1 MMVGILGSRVLG
13 LLRESVI
20 AHKFGQDR
28 LTDVYNAAFTI
39 PDLLFFLIAG
49 GALSGAFIP
58 VFTEYVSTDRE
69 KEAWRIFSVV
79 AAVMTLVVSAFIVL
93 GEIFTVPLVVLTN
106 PGYVTIAPHLH
117 GFAAFSAQLGAAFG
131 AFMDPSHLPF
141 KVQKTVELTRIV
153 LPAQI
158 CFFLGGLMMGSLQGK
173 GNFWGQALGPVIY
186 NACIIFGGVVITRF
200 LGPDPAHQINGLCYG
215 AVGGAIIGNL
225 ALQWYLVRKN
235 GGVFVTGWRAHW
247 RHDGVT
253 KVWKLMLPVILG
265 LALPQ
270 VSTIIG
276 RMYASTLGDGPQTA
290 LMNANKLMQV
300 PLGVFAQAT
309 AIAIFPTM
317 AAQAAR
323 KEIAGLRQSVNYGI
337 RSILF
342 LTLPSSMLMWV
353 LALPF
358 VQLVFQSGKFST
370 ADAMLAANVLR
381 WFAVGIFA
389 WSAHSVITRGFYALQ
404 DSRTPVIVGTLVTL
418 IFIPLNSP
426 LKDLMGVSGLA
437 LATSIAAT
445 IHMVS
450 MLYLLRRRLNGIEG
464 GRLLTSLGKILTASI
479 AASAVCW
486 LVYRPF
492 VARLESPDLHGARTH
507 ALVVLVVCLT
517 VSTIVYG
524 GLALLLRMEEVAV
537 VTRMLRRRR

>member
-1 MMVGILGSRVLG
+1 
-13 LLRESVI
+13 
-20 AHKFGQDR
+20 
-28 LTDVYNAAFTI
+28 
-39 PDLLFFLIAG
+39 
-49 GALSGAFIP
+49 
-58 VFTEYVSTDRE
+58 
-69 KEAWRIFSVV
+69 
-79 AAVMTLVVSAFIVL
+79 
-93 GEIFTVPLVVLTN
+93 
-106 PGYVTIAPHLH
+106 
-117 GFAAFSAQLGAAFG
+117 
-131 AFMDPSHLPF
+131 
-141 KVQKTVELTRIV
+141 
-153 LPAQI
+153 
-158 CFFLGGLMMGSLQGK
+158 
-173 GNFWGQALGPVIY
+173 
-186 NACIIFGGVVITRF
+186 
-200 LGPDPAHQINGLCYG
+200 
-215 AVGGAIIGNL
+215 
-225 ALQWYLVRKN
+225 
-235 GGVFVTGWRAHW
+235 
-247 RHDGVT
+247 
-253 KVWKLMLPVILG
+253 MLPVILG